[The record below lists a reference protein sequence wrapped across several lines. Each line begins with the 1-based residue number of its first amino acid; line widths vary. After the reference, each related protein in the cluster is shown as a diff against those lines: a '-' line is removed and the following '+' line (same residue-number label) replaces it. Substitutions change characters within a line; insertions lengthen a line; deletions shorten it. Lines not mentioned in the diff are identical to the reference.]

1 MSNYIISQ
9 VSENDLRTLK
19 QVDQLL
25 ENEGIKR
32 DKNLECICVMYDE
45 DYQVIATGSCF
56 KNTLRCFAVRN
67 DHQGEGLL
75 NALITRLMEIQYERG
90 NYHTFLYTKANT
102 ALFFKDLGFYEIA
115 RVDGCMVFMENRRNG
130 FHDYIKKLFQSKQHG
145 RSAAIV
151 MNANPFTFGH
161 QYLVECATREYDFVH
176 IFILSEE
183 VSLIPFKVRK
193 MLVEQGVSHL
203 SNVICHESGPYM
215 ISNATFP
222 SYFLKDEA
230 TVIKTHA
237 KLDIE
242 IFTKIA
248 TDMAIECRYVGE
260 EPFSQV
266 TSLYNEVMQRELPEK
281 GIECRVIERKKFND
295 VVINASTV
303 RQAIKEENWELLQK
317 MVPRTTLEFFKSRE
331 AESII
336 NRLKNEKNVV
346 HY

>member
-9 VSENDLRTLK
+9 VNENDLRTLK

-25 ENEGIKR
+25 LNEGIQR
-32 DKNLECICVMYDE
+32 DNNLDCICVMYDE

-56 KNTLRCFAVRN
+56 ENTLRCFAVRN

-75 NALITRLMEIQYERG
+75 NELISYLIEIQYERG
-90 NYHTFLYTKANT
+90 NYHIFLYTKINT
-102 ALFFKDLGFYEIA
+102 APFFRDLGFYEIV

-130 FHDYIKKLFQSKQHG
+130 FSDYIKKLLRLKQEG
-145 RSAAIV
+145 SSAAIV

-161 QYLVECATREYDFVH
+161 QYLVECATKEYDFVH
-176 IFILSEE
+176 VFVLNEE
-183 VSLIPFKVRK
+183 ASLIPFKVRK

-222 SYFLKDEA
+222 SYFLKDEN
-230 TVIKTHA
+230 TIIQTHA

-248 TDMAIECRYVGE
+248 SALAIECRFVGE

-266 TSLYNEVMQRELPEK
+266 TSLYNEVMRTELPKK
-281 GIECRVIERKKFND
+281 GIACRVIERKQSDD
-295 VVINASTV
+295 VVISASTV
-303 RQAIKEENWELLQK
+303 RLAIKDENWELLQK
-317 MVPRTTLEFFKSRE
+317 MVPQTTFEFFRSCE

-336 NRLKNEKNVV
+336 HRLKNEKNVV